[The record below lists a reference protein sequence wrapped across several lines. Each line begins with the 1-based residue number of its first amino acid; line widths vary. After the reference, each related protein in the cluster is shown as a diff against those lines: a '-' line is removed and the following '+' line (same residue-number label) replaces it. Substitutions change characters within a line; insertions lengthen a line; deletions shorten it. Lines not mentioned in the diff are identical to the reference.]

1 MKNKP
6 PKPIKKKRQSKS
18 SNYDLPDILF
28 SEMPNTYLNPLFA
41 PVSKP
46 PVILGSFYMGELI
59 DWVNGKAEGAGQLV
73 NPIEDKEI
81 KITIPDIRE
90 DKNNEKICDWGG
102 KQEETSTH
110 SLEKKDF
117 ENTAEGFD
125 LLNKSYTHYLF
136 LSHVLQAVKD
146 NMEEFVSYYASKN
159 SLKSVLAEYGIKGE
173 LIILEIII
181 AKINEFAIRKEIQ
194 LIPTL
199 YHNRSHGLLMS
210 FDITKLK
217 DLDISPKEETFKG
230 FDIRVQFEFRFSKET
245 SDSFSAALVDILN
258 GRKEELSDIISA
270 GTKKEN
276 NTANNEFTTA
286 RQVLAIFFLLK
297 EQHIWQNSDKTEVAR
312 FIQFLTGKETK
323 TDKIKNTNI
332 YKYTRDPI
340 KLTEKEV
347 KNDLL
352 FIRKYFQGM
361 GFSSIVSAIDKEIEA
376 FK

>member
-1 MKNKP
+1 
-6 PKPIKKKRQSKS
+6 
-18 SNYDLPDILF
+18 
-28 SEMPNTYLNPLFA
+28 
-41 PVSKP
+41 
-46 PVILGSFYMGELI
+46 
-59 DWVNGKAEGAGQLV
+59 
-73 NPIEDKEI
+73 
-81 KITIPDIRE
+81 
-90 DKNNEKICDWGG
+90 
-102 KQEETSTH
+102 
-110 SLEKKDF
+110 
-117 ENTAEGFD
+117 
-125 LLNKSYTHYLF
+125 
-136 LSHVLQAVKD
+136 
-146 NMEEFVSYYASKN
+146 
-159 SLKSVLAEYGIKGE
+159 VLAEYGIKGE